1 MNLLLE
7 TTIKISLVV
16 AIGLLAAWLFRRRSA
31 ALRHW
36 LLAASMVGAL
46 ATPLLIRLAPSW
58 SLPVAAPVVSTSA
71 ASGRA
76 ASAHR
81 EPQVSV
87 ATIMTVE
94 SGNTASPSTRIDP
107 LWALLAIWSLG
118 VVINLAGLLV
128 GFWRLHRL
136 SARATSVDAGPWANA
151 ADALASELNLRTPVR
166 LLQSDRPALLVT
178 WGFFRPTVM
187 LPAGAASWATDRIRA
202 VLAHELAHVKRHD
215 WIIQIGSEL
224 VRIANWFN
232 PLVWL
237 AAARLRLE
245 SERAC
250 DDAVVSLGVSGREY
264 AEHLL
269 ELARQFGRARHEPLP
284 AVAVVPRPSH
294 LEQRVRAMLN
304 TQLSRRPITAAARL
318 TTLAAL
324 LLVALP
330 IALFAQNSFAT
341 LSGSVGDPSGAA
353 MPGVIV
359 VATDRDRQVRH
370 QVRTDATGRFELIG
384 LPQGS
389 YALRATLPG
398 FESFEEQLMISGED
412 VRRDITLSIG
422 TLQETIS
429 VSNTPGGGTRELPG
443 PGQRYKPRPVAE
455 CGGAPAASF
464 PRPRIDG
471 AVRIGGQIRA
481 PAKLRHVSPV
491 YPNGSSAGVVVLQA
505 TIGPDGYVRETEVL
519 RDPSAALSQAAVD
532 AVKQWEFEPT
542 LLNCVPVPVR
552 MIVTVQFG

>member
-58 SLPVAAPVVSTSA
+58 SLPVAAPVVSTGGA
-71 ASGRA
+71 TGRA
-76 ASAHR
+76 ASARR
-81 EPQVSV
+81 EPQVGITTSV
-87 ATIMTVE
+87 AVDSVPPT
-94 SGNTASPSTRIDP
+94 SASMRIDP
-107 LWALLAIWSLG
+107 LWALLAFWSLG
-118 VVINLAGLLV
+118 VVVNLAGLLV

-136 SARATSVDAGPWANA
+136 AARATRVSEGPWADA
-151 ADALASELNLRTPVR
+151 ADALASDLDLRTPVR

-269 ELARQFGRARHEPLP
+269 ALARQFGRARHESLP
-284 AVAVVPRPSH
+284 AVAVVPRPSN

-304 TQLSRRPITAAARL
+304 TQLSRRPITAVARL

-330 IALFAQNSFAT
+330 IALFAQNTFAT
-341 LSGSVGDPSGAA
+341 MSGSVGDPSGAA

-359 VATDRDRQVRH
+359 VATDNDRHVRH
-370 QVRTDATGRFELIG
+370 QVRTDGTGRFELVG
-384 LPQGS
+384 LAQGNYS
-389 YALRATLPG
+389 LRATLPG
-398 FESFEEQLMISGED
+398 FETFDEQLTLRGDD
-412 VRRDITLSIG
+412 VHRDITLPLG
-422 TLQETIS
+422 TLMEAIS
-429 VSNTPGGGTRELPG
+429 VTPGRGLELPG

-455 CGGAPAASF
+455 CGGAPRDSF

-481 PAKLRHVSPV
+481 PAKLRHVPPV
-491 YPNGSSAGVVVLQA
+491 YPDGSSSGVVILRA
-505 TIGPDGYVRETEVL
+505 LIGPDGYVRETEVL

-552 MIVTVQFG
+552 MVVTVQFG